1 MNVGQTETA
10 FDVKLKISVMAN
22 LFVFVQQVDDELS
35 RGFPICVFNFAAE
48 IAKHVWRDG
57 EMFQCQWIV
66 SVEFVKFIGIF
77 EVAFNDV
84 PHVAVDGSFNAVK
97 AENYVLVK
105 KAEISYWQRI

>member
-35 RGFPICVFNFAAE
+35 RGFPIYVFNFAAE

-84 PHVAVDGSFNAVK
+84 PHVAVDGNVNAVK
-97 AENYVLVK
+97 AGNYVLVK